1 MPVLVKNR
9 TAEILF
15 GNIKAGKVY
24 SAYKEQMHNQN
35 LGPRNE
41 CKDKD
46 ASERPAINPRPSGE
60 GLKSANTLE
69 VDKGLES
76 EDKHLPDKFN
86 FYRVWLILLKML
98 LKQGKNSP
106 LKFEINIDPSLD
118 IESGKFEMVSA
129 KMPCFG
135 TK

>member
-15 GNIKAGKVY
+15 GNMKAGRVY
-24 SAYKEQMHNQN
+24 SAYKEEIHNQN

-41 CKDKD
+41 CKDND
-46 ASERPAINPRPSGE
+46 ASERPVINPRPSGE
-60 GLKSANTLE
+60 GLPRSNTLE
-69 VDKGLES
+69 VDKGLQS
-76 EDKHLPDKFN
+76 EEKHLPDKFN

-106 LKFEINIDPSLD
+106 LKFEIIVDPSLD

-129 KMPCFG
+129 TMPCFG
-135 TK
+135 T

>member
-1 MPVLVKNR
+1 MPILVKNR

-35 LGPRNE
+35 LGPRHE

-46 ASERPAINPRPSGE
+46 ACERPAINPTPSGE
-60 GLKSANTLE
+60 GLPTANALE
-69 VDKGLES
+69 VDKGLQS
-76 EDKHLPDKFN
+76 EQKHLPDKFN

-98 LKQGKNSP
+98 LKQGKNSS
-106 LKFEINIDPSLD
+106 LKFEITVDPSLD

-129 KMPCFG
+129 TMPCFG
-135 TK
+135 T